1 MSISQRKKSR
11 ATARGRQSAG
21 KPEAPAIGRRER
33 RATETRLKLFRAAL
47 KLFTER
53 GFQNVTVED
62 ITEGADVG
70 KGTFFNYFESKDHV
84 LGVMT
89 ELQMAHVREAVQ
101 AAASGKSSIH
111 STMHHLFLG
120 LTKEPGQSPDFA
132 RTVIGAFLASDLVR
146 EQIEQQMSE
155 GRRLIAGVIAE
166 GQKRGEIDTKL
177 KYDDLALR
185 LQQMLLGT
193 VLLWS
198 LHGEPELKTWV
209 EGSFRLFWRAIA
221 AKDSERK
228 S

>member
-1 MSISQRKKSR
+1 MSDGQSKNRK
-11 ATARGRQSAG
+11 
-21 KPEAPAIGRRER
+21 APAKAGRKETATGAPAKGRRER
-33 RATETRLKLFRAAL
+33 RAAETRLKLFRTAL
-47 KLFTER
+47 RLFTER

-89 ELQMAHVREAVQ
+89 ELQMAHVREAVES
-101 AAASGKSSIH
+101 AAAGKTNIH
-111 STMHHLFLG
+111 ATLHHLFQG

-132 RTVIGAFLASDLVR
+132 RTVIGAFLASNLVR

-155 GRRLIAGVIAE
+155 GRRMIAGVIAE
-166 GQKRGEIDTKL
+166 GQRRGEIDAKL
-177 KYDDLALR
+177 KSDDVALEM
-185 LQQMLLGT
+185 QQILLGT

-221 AKDSERK
+221 ARDSERK
-228 S
+228 P